1 MIFYE
6 VDETGNDY
14 VIIFFGKLLLEGESK
29 QMSTN
34 LEDLDD
40 WDDEKAHEL
49 YITISNSMSGKAR
62 SNAIHGLA
70 KLARDESANAA
81 YALRL
86 IARSSISSVDR
97 ELASKEL
104 SKA

>member
-1 MIFYE
+1 
-6 VDETGNDY
+6 
-14 VIIFFGKLLLEGESK
+14 
-29 QMSTN
+29 MSAS

-49 YITISNSMSGKAR
+49 YITFSNSMSARAR

-70 KLARDESANAA
+70 KLTRDGSANAA

-86 IARSSISSVDR
+86 IVRSSNSSVDR
-97 ELASKEL
+97 ELASREL

>member
-1 MIFYE
+1 
-6 VDETGNDY
+6 
-14 VIIFFGKLLLEGESK
+14 
-29 QMSTN
+29 MSAN

-49 YITISNSMSGKAR
+49 YLTVSNSLSGKAR
-62 SNAIHGLA
+62 TNAIHGLA
-70 KLARDESANAA
+70 KLARDGSANAS

-86 IARSSISSVDR
+86 IARSSTSSVDR

>member
-1 MIFYE
+1 M
-6 VDETGNDY
+6 NA
-14 VIIFFGKLLLEGESK
+14 
-29 QMSTN
+29 N

-49 YITISNSMSGKAR
+49 YITISNSVSDKVR
-62 SNAIHGLA
+62 SNAIHELA
-70 KLARDESANAA
+70 KLARDGSANAA

-86 IARSSISSVDR
+86 IARSSTSSIARD
-97 ELASKEL
+97 LASREL

>member
-1 MIFYE
+1 
-6 VDETGNDY
+6 
-14 VIIFFGKLLLEGESK
+14 
-29 QMSTN
+29 MSTN

-40 WDDEKAHEL
+40 WDDEKAQEL
-49 YITISNSMSGKAR
+49 YIIVSTSKSDKER
-62 SNAIHGLA
+62 SSAIHGLA
-70 KLARDESANAA
+70 KLARDGSANAA

-97 ELASKEL
+97 GLASKEL

>member
-1 MIFYE
+1 
-6 VDETGNDY
+6 
-14 VIIFFGKLLLEGESK
+14 
-29 QMSTN
+29 MSTN

-40 WDDEKAHEL
+40 CDDEKAHEL
-49 YITISNSMSGKAR
+49 YLTVSTSMSDKAR
-62 SNAIHGLA
+62 SKAIHDLA
-70 KLARDESANAA
+70 KLARGGSANAA

-86 IARSSISSVDR
+86 IARSAVSSVDR